1 MIIGGILIILFSAVS
16 WIVGFAIGYGVGY
29 ETAYEETNNAH
40 EPRGAFTPMEQDS
53 TRTNSANNPC
63 F

>member
-29 ETAYEETNNAH
+29 ETAYEETNNA
-40 EPRGAFTPMEQDS
+40 QK
-53 TRTNSANNPC
+53 
-63 F
+63 